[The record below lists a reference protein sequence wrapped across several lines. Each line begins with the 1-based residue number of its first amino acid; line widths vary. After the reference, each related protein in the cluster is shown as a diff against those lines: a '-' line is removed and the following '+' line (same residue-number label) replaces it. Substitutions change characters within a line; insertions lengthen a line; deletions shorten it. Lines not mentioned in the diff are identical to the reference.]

1 MLFYSVLIN
10 LKKIAILNAIFIVGN
25 LYPFIFNSLE
35 VDKYKD

>member
-1 MLFYSVLIN
+1 MLFYSLLIN

-25 LYPFIFNSLE
+25 LYSFIFNSLK